1 MQDGMAPD
9 SSSKITSDPAP
20 ESSADLQVVIP
31 HRSAQLTRAAL
42 RYAVNLAKDLHVRLR
57 LIDVYVVPYGVPL
70 DEPPV
75 NPKYLTRRI
84 RTLAPESTLPV
95 SAEVVYTRDWEQG
108 LRRVLPPA
116 SLVLFAIKRC
126 WWRTSEK
133 RLASRL
139 RRQGHQVIWVEC
151 E

>member
-1 MQDGMAPD
+1 MKKESAR
-9 SSSKITSDPAP
+9 SSKFTNEVAPAAI
-20 ESSADLQVVIP
+20 SNLQVVIP
-31 HRSAQLTRAAL
+31 YRAAHLTRAAL
-42 RYAVNLAKDLHVRLR
+42 RYATSLASDLNAQIR

-70 DEPPV
+70 DEPTV
-75 NPKYLTRRI
+75 DPKYLARKLRN
-84 RTLAPESTLPV
+84 LARESFVPI
-95 SAEVVYTRDWEQG
+95 SAEVVYARDWEQG

-116 SLVLFAIKRC
+116 SLVLFAIKRS
-126 WWRTSEK
+126 WWRTGEK